1 MIWKMLHSTMFFYKY
16 DFVQGVF
23 FLQMLRA
30 RKQAIS

>member
-1 MIWKMLHSTMFFYKY
+1 MLHYIMFFYEY
-16 DFVQGVF
+16 NFVQGVF